1 VQSDAGDPAR
11 LDRELDEIGQDAEAA
26 CGRGVAALGNVR
38 QQRPSLLDRS
48 ANSVC
53 GYLSGGTRFN
63 SRATLGGTG
72 APSGS
77 RNSAAPTNGK
87 RTVTSTSPPDSTS
100 NGVASSIFVTMPMRV
115 RK

>member
-77 RNSAAPTNGK
+77 RNSAADK
-87 RTVTSTSPPDSTS
+87 REPDGDVDIPPDSTS